1 MAQITIEVPDEA
13 AEALSNDNRRRA
25 VSAIVTLMLRP
36 RGDGEASAFIAQL
49 DEIQRE
55 VQGSGLTDAD
65 IEAEL
70 AAYNAERRI

>member
-36 RGDGEASAFIAQL
+36 RGDGEASPFIAQL

-55 VQGSGLTDAD
+55 ARGSGLTDAD
-65 IEAEL
+65 IEAKL
-70 AAYNAERRI
+70 AAYNAERRT

>member
-1 MAQITIEVPDEA
+1 
-13 AEALSNDNRRRA
+13 
-25 VSAIVTLMLRP
+25 MLRP
-36 RGDGEASAFIAQL
+36 RGDGEVSPFLAQL

-70 AAYNAERRI
+70 AAYNAERRT

>member
-1 MAQITIEVPDEA
+1 LGPSKSAPDVYKQL
-13 AEALSNDNRRRA
+13 LSNDNRRRA

-36 RGDGEASAFIAQL
+36 RGDGEASPFIAQL

-55 VQGSGLTDAD
+55 VQSSGLTDAD